1 MKEMAVKEYSC
12 SYCIKDMYRFTSF
25 QNFYLVFK
33 RIFDILLSVFFIA
46 IFSPMMLVVAVIIK
60 LTTKGPAFFS
70 QSRIGQFGKI
80 IKVYKFRTMSLN
92 APENVATGELENP
105 NDYITKIGKILRL
118 TSFDEILQL
127 FNVLKGDMS
136 LIGPRPIIPQEESL
150 HRLRTLNKVYSIK
163 PGITGLAQVNGRDL
177 LTVEKKVEFDSE
189 YMRNISFKMDLYIMW
204 RSLIVVFKR
213 ADFFEGKQNR

>member
-1 MKEMAVKEYSC
+1 MKEMVVKKCSC
-12 SYCIKDMYRFTSF
+12 SSCVKDMYRFTFF
-25 QNFYLVFK
+25 QSFYLVFK
-33 RIFDILLSVFFIA
+33 RLFDISLSVFFITV
-46 IFSPMMLVVAVIIK
+46 FSPMILIVSIIIK

-70 QSRIGQFGKI
+70 QDRIGQFGKI
-80 IKVYKFRTMSLN
+80 IKVYKFRTMSLD

-105 NDYITKIGKILRL
+105 NDYITKVGKILRL

-136 LIGPRPIIPQEESL
+136 LIGPRPIIPQEKSL
-150 HRLRTLNKVYSIK
+150 HRLRSLNKVYSIK

-177 LTVEKKVEFDSE
+177 LSVEKKVEFDSE
-189 YMRNISFKMDLYIMW
+189 YMKNISFKMDLYILW